1 MVYRFLRFP
10 EGRAKAVTLSYDDGC
25 RQDIRFSEII
35 SEYGLKCTFN
45 MTGDERCGRKA
56 LTVEQVREN
65 FLDKGHE
72 VAIHGYMHRAEGLVR
87 PIEGIQDVLNCR
99 LELERRYDMIIR
111 GMAFPDSGIRRF
123 CNGAS
128 YESIKQY
135 LKELDVA
142 YSRTLGSD
150 NNSFELPTD
159 WHQWMPTAHHDNP
172 KLFEYIDEFLS
183 IDTSVS
189 AYKSTRYPRLFYMWG
204 HSFEFDKN
212 DNWDRLTK
220 ICEKLS
226 GHEDVWY
233 ATNIEIYNYV
243 TAYNSLIYS
252 ADGNTVYNPTLYTVW
267 FDVDGTLFC
276 IKSGETIKIQ

>member
-45 MTGDERCGRKA
+45 MTGDERGKSRA
-56 LTVEQVREN
+56 LTVEKVREK
-65 FLDKGHE
+65 FFDKGHE

-142 YSRTLGSD
+142 YSRTLGGD
-150 NNSFELPTD
+150 NNSFELPND